1 MPVNCTFIKRDIDE
15 IMDKRSSLS
24 IQLQSIDF
32 SRESS
37 ETQSQSSSLPS
48 QPGTAYAAAMH
59 ESMAQLATS
68 PETYSMILSHLRD
81 AVRSVGGAVPWS
93 AHRHLATNREGTK
106 RAHIEAS
113 ESSYASHKLPQP
125 PVSLSQRPPTSQEL
139 HQPAPL
145 LMSQPSASHPKAAGS
160 TEFDATSSS
169 TLQTSTTNSNPV
181 QAPSSFVH
189 YNAASSVSTQQR
201 ETSPQQE
208 VVSGGPTLH
217 LSGFA
222 QPLQFTLEDVT
233 SQHRLDI
240 PLPDVGTVLPD
251 SVQSGVGEV
260 CLPSQVSNTYV
271 KVRGL
276 LCIQRGR
283 RQVRCLNSL
292 SCIFFSHV
300 VLRDVTS
307 RPWCGDRTVKVIA
320 EFAFANIPGVLSV
333 LRGRLVS
340 ASHTEGGA
348 AAHFQA
354 ATRERETSFSVQRK
368 LCKWVKRE
376 RANYLLRCVLVAFF
390 LLSRQTRRR
399 QALLSHRLL
408 KIGRWR
414 ITHVHKPWR
423 RKALCGGG
431 L

>member
-1 MPVNCTFIKRDIDE
+1 
-15 IMDKRSSLS
+15 
-24 IQLQSIDF
+24 
-32 SRESS
+32 
-37 ETQSQSSSLPS
+37 
-48 QPGTAYAAAMH
+48 
-59 ESMAQLATS
+59 
-68 PETYSMILSHLRD
+68 
-81 AVRSVGGAVPWS
+81 
-93 AHRHLATNREGTK
+93 
-106 RAHIEAS
+106 
-113 ESSYASHKLPQP
+113 LPQP
-125 PVSLSQRPPTSQEL
+125 PVSISQRPPTSQAL

-145 LMSQPSASHPKAAGS
+145 LMPQPSASHPKSAGS
-160 TEFDATSSS
+160 AEFDATNSS
-169 TLQTSTTNSNPV
+169 TLQMSTTNSNPV

-189 YNAASSVSTQQR
+189 YDAASSVSTQQR

-208 VVSGGPTLH
+208 VVSGGPTLY
-217 LSGFA
+217 LRGFA
-222 QPLQFTLEDVT
+222 QPMQFTVEDVT

-240 PLPDVGTVLPD
+240 PLPDVGTALPD

-260 CLPSQVSNTYV
+260 CLPSQVTSTNV

-307 RPWCGDRTVKVIA
+307 RPWCGDLTVKVIA

-368 LCKWVKRE
+368 LCKWVKSG
-376 RANYLLRCVLVAFF
+376 RADYLLRCVLLAFF
-390 LLSRQTRRR
+390 FVVSPDTEEASVALTQAAQNRPLADHSRA
-399 QALLSHRLL
+399 QAMEAE
-408 KIGRWR
+408 GVVRWR
-414 ITHVHKPWR
+414 AVTNQRSLPQSS
-423 RKALCGGG
+423 A
-431 L
+431 